1 MTEAPEANAKKSSPE
16 LRPDILKWCEA
27 WQTCF
32 QNVLTQVSGNASGP
46 AAVFEI
52 SNEPL
57 FPVASDV
64 WYTVTVA
71 GAARGEMPLRL
82 PAASGTRLALKFLG
96 EAEPGPP
103 SAGTEPAS
111 ADAAVAQSAE
121 TSVAQVSAE
130 GVSPE
135 NVSSENVS
143 SEHKEALEELL
154 RQIAGLAAT
163 ALGATAGGEVKFHLA
178 ASAAPSWS
186 SDSIVCLRTRD
197 EAGNS
202 IVIEIQISSALAA
215 ALVPKV
221 QAASPPPQESVPTVS
236 VPVPPPPP
244 LASVPD
250 PSNYNRLM
258 DVGLE
263 VKLRFGTRQM
273 LLRDVLALS
282 AGIVI
287 ELDNPLHS
295 PVDLLLDGRLVAQG
309 EVVVVDGKYGLRVT
323 DVVNPQIPT
332 TAAALPPA

>member
-1 MTEAPEANAKKSSPE
+1 MTEAPEANANKSSPE

-32 QNVLTQVSGNASGP
+32 QNVLTQVSGSASGP

-52 SNEPL
+52 SYEPL
-57 FPVASDV
+57 VPVASDV

-71 GAARGEMPLRL
+71 GAARGEMTLRL

-96 EAEPGPP
+96 EAEPIAP

-111 ADAAVAQSAE
+111 TDAPVAQSAE

-130 GVSPE
+130 NVSP
-135 NVSSENVS
+135 ENVS

-186 SDSIVCLRTRD
+186 SDSVVCLRTRD

-202 IVIEIQISSALAA
+202 IVIEIQISPALAA

-221 QAASPPPQESVPTVS
+221 QAASPPPPTPQESVPTLS
-236 VPVPPPPP
+236 VPVPPAPP

-332 TAAALPPA
+332 TAAAPSPA

>member
-1 MTEAPEANAKKSSPE
+1 MTEAPEANANKSSPE

-32 QNVLTQVSGNASGP
+32 QNVLTQVSGSASGP

-52 SNEPL
+52 SYEPL
-57 FPVASDV
+57 VPVASDV

-71 GAARGEMPLRL
+71 GAARGEMTLRL

-96 EAEPGPP
+96 EAEPIAP

-111 ADAAVAQSAE
+111 TDAPVAQSAE

-130 GVSPE
+130 NVSP
-135 NVSSENVS
+135 ENVS

-186 SDSIVCLRTRD
+186 SDSVVCLRTRD

-202 IVIEIQISSALAA
+202 IVIEIQISPALAA

-221 QAASPPPQESVPTVS
+221 QAASPPPPTPQESVPTLS
-236 VPVPPPPP
+236 VPVPPAPP

-258 DVGLE
+258 DVVWRSSCVSE
-263 VKLRFGTRQM
+263 PDRCC
-273 LLRDVLALS
+273 
-282 AGIVI
+282 
-287 ELDNPLHS
+287 
-295 PVDLLLDGRLVAQG
+295 
-309 EVVVVDGKYGLRVT
+309 YVT
-323 DVVNPQIPT
+323 CW
-332 TAAALPPA
+332 L